1 MFMLKVPKEML
12 IRGKRRVVIQSVED
26 DGFPENLATA
36 KQKMVKRGENTSY
49 LGQNTKVSENF
60 FSGKIRV
67 NSAKGRPKRSANDAT
82 SYALT

>member
-12 IRGKRRVVIQSVED
+12 IRGKRKVVIQSVED

-60 FSGKIRV
+60 FQAKSESILQRV
-67 NSAKGRPKRSANDAT
+67 VLKGRQT
-82 SYALT
+82 MQLLMH